1 MSASGI
7 REFWRDQR
15 GQDMIEY
22 ALLVAVVAITCGAVL
37 VPVSPTISVIFSK
50 IVSVVEKNQ

>member
-15 GQDMIEY
+15 GQDLIEY
-22 ALLVAVVAITCGAVL
+22 ALLVAVVAITCGAAL
-37 VPVSPTISVIFSK
+37 VPVTPTISVIFSK
-50 IVSVVEKNQ
+50 IVSVVAKNQ

>member
-15 GQDMIEY
+15 GQDLIEY
-22 ALLVAVVAITCGAVL
+22 ALLVAVVAITCGAAL
-37 VPVSPTISVIFSK
+37 VPVTPTISVIFSK